1 MRGFASLLMLC
12 LFGACS
18 DAPEEAARER
28 TKRTRQLAEQGDP
41 RAQFQLAQMY
51 RTGDGLEKDL
61 SQAVA
66 WYRKAAEQGLPIAQH
81 NLAVALDHG
90 QGIAENKAGA
100 AKWYRRAAAQGQV
113 SSQYILARLLLLGQG
128 GERDPAEAA
137 HWFRRAAQ
145 TGHRDSI
152 YHLGLMN
159 RDGLGMPRNLV
170 LSGKWLILA
179 AKLGKLEAQG
189 AYHTIA
195 SDLTPQQRQVAER
208 LANEE
213 QALLNRAAPVPMAQ
227 LAPRAG
233 RLVHRG
239 TGQPYTGRALLHH
252 PNGTRAREIEL
263 QAGLPHGWETIW
275 FPDSRPASHTRF
287 KNGQRDGLVEE
298 WYRNGQ
304 LRLRGTNHAHRLLW
318 ATSFSADGNATGQV
332 LEGNGTLVIHHL
344 NGTRASEHLFVEGNR
359 TITRR
364 WDAQGKPLD

>member
-1 MRGFASLLMLC
+1 MVRGREAQRAVGLGVFKPTRLPPCAGLFKHLQLGQRWLRGAWRQGFRLLAHLPNHSAGSQNPDIIQASACPSEAWNCLFHSLLSAGSFPLSTPAFPPSSSRRLAHLGRFAEENIFTACENLRYHPRMRGFASLLMLC

-51 RTGDGLEKDL
+51 RTGDGLEQDL
-61 SQAVA
+61 SQAVT
-66 WYRKAAEQGLPIAQH
+66 WYSKAAEQGLPIAQH

-90 QGIAENKAGA
+90 QGIAENKAES

-113 SSQYILARLLLLGQG
+113 SSQYSLARLLLLGQG

-208 LANEE
+208 LANDE
-213 QALLNRAAPVPMAQ
+213 QALLNRPAPVPM
-227 LAPRAG
+227 
-233 RLVHRG
+233 
-239 TGQPYTGRALLHH
+239 
-252 PNGTRAREIEL
+252 
-263 QAGLPHGWETIW
+263 
-275 FPDSRPASHTRF
+275 
-287 KNGQRDGLVEE
+287 
-298 WYRNGQ
+298 
-304 LRLRGTNHAHRLLW
+304 
-318 ATSFSADGNATGQV
+318 
-332 LEGNGTLVIHHL
+332 
-344 NGTRASEHLFVEGNR
+344 
-359 TITRR
+359 
-364 WDAQGKPLD
+364 